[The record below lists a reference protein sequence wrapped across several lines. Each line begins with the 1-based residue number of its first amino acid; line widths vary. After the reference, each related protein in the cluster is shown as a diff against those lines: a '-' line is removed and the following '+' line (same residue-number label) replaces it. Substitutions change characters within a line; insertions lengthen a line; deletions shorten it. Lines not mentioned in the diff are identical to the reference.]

1 MERPLNISGYHRV
14 GLGLVAA
21 LLLGGLV
28 GWVLKPAPAAPPLA
42 VPREAGAPGTIALPT
57 EAKRNNPID
66 TTLVQPTR
74 LARDVEVV
82 GSVAFDQDQFAQVG
96 PLIAGRVV
104 SLSARV
110 GDKVIAG
117 QVLAEIESAEVG
129 QAQGA
134 YLSARATSRAAQ
146 ANLKR
151 EVDLLRDR
159 ATSERNME
167 VAQAHAIT
175 EQANLSAALQRM
187 LAIGLRAEDV
197 RALETGKVAAGR
209 VPLIAPLAGTVIKR
223 EVTLGEAVQPAK
235 DAFSVANLDRL
246 WVQLD
251 LFEKDLA
258 AVNLDQ
264 AAELRTEVVP
274 GRVFKARV
282 AYVGHVIDERTR
294 TTPVRIEFH
303 NEQGLMRPGQFV
315 TATLRGDKDRVTTE
329 VLAVPRKAVLLVEG
343 RPVVF
348 IAAPDGTFARRA
360 VEMGVSG
367 GGLVEI
373 RSGLSS
379 GERVAT
385 DGAFI
390 LKSELLR

>member
-1 MERPLNISGYHRV
+1 MERPLNVSRYYRV
-14 GLGLVAA
+14 GLGLIAA
-21 LLLGGLV
+21 LVLGGLL
-28 GWVLKPAPAAPPLA
+28 GWVLKPAPAAPLPAPL
-42 VPREAGAPGTIALPT
+42 RETAPPGAIALPT

-66 TTLVQPTR
+66 TTLVQPTK

-104 SLSARV
+104 SLSARI
-110 GDKVIAG
+110 GDKVSAG

-175 EQANLSAALQRM
+175 EQANLSAAMQRL
-187 LAIGLRAEDV
+187 LAIGLRAEDI
-197 RALETGKVAAGR
+197 RALEAGKVSAGR
-209 VPLIAPLAGTVIKR
+209 VPLLAPLAGTVIKR

-235 DAFSVANLDRL
+235 DAFSVANLERL

-258 AVNLDQ
+258 AVNVDQ
-264 AAELRTEVVP
+264 AVELRTEVVP

-282 AYVGHVIDERTR
+282 AFMGHVIDERTR

-343 RPVVF
+343 KPVVF

-360 VEMGVSG
+360 VEMGISG

>member
-1 MERPLNISGYHRV
+1 MNVTTYYRT
-14 GLGLVAA
+14 GLLLVAGLVA
-21 LLLGGLV
+21 GGAV
-28 GWVLKPAPAAPPLA
+28 GWLVKPAPPASAPPAEQHGAAAP
-42 VPREAGAPGTIALPT
+42 GGIALPT
-57 EAKRNNPID
+57 EARKNNPIE
-66 TTLVQPTR
+66 TMAVALTK

-82 GSVAFDQDQFAQVG
+82 GSVGFDQDHVAQVG

-104 SLSARV
+104 SLKARI
-110 GDKVIAG
+110 GDVVRSG

-146 ANLKR
+146 ANLHR
-151 EVDLLRDR
+151 EVELLRDR
-159 ATSERNME
+159 ATSERNKE
-167 VAQAHAIT
+167 VAQAQAIT
-175 EQANLSAALQRM
+175 EQANLSAALQRL
-187 LAIGLRAEDV
+187 LAIGLRKEDLQ
-197 RALETGKVAAGR
+197 ALEEGKMAPGR
-209 VPLIAPLAGTVIKR
+209 VPLLAPLDGTVIKR

-235 DAFSVANLDRL
+235 DAFSIANLDHL

-258 AVNLDQ
+258 AVHVGQ
-264 AAELRTEVVP
+264 SAELRTEVVP
-274 GRVFKARV
+274 GHVFKAHV

-294 TTPVRIEFH
+294 TAPVRIQFD
-303 NEQGLMRPGQFV
+303 NDKGLMRPGQFV
-315 TATLRGDKDRVTTE
+315 TATLRGDKERVATE
-329 VLAVPRKAVLLVEG
+329 VLAVPRRAVLLVEG
-343 RPVVF
+343 RPVAFV
-348 IAAPDGTFARRA
+348 AAPDGTFQRRA
-360 VEMGVSG
+360 VELGVSG

-373 RSGLSS
+373 RSGLSA

>member
-1 MERPLNISGYHRV
+1 MERPLNVSSYYRV
-14 GLGLVAA
+14 GLGLIAA
-21 LLLGGLV
+21 LVLGGLL
-28 GWVLKPAPAAPPLA
+28 GWVLKPSPAAPPPPA
-42 VPREAGAPGTIALPT
+42 ARESAPPGSIALPA

-66 TTLVQPTR
+66 TTLVQPTK

-104 SLSARV
+104 SLSARI
-110 GDKVIAG
+110 GDKVTAG

-134 YLSARATSRAAQ
+134 YLSARANSRAAQ

-151 EVDLLRDR
+151 EIDLLRDR

-197 RALETGKVAAGR
+197 RALEAGKVSAGR
-209 VPLIAPLAGTVIKR
+209 VPLVAPLAGTVIKR

-235 DAFSVANLDRL
+235 DAFSVANLERL

-258 AVNLDQ
+258 AVHVGQ
-264 AAELRTEVVP
+264 AVELRTEVVP

-282 AYVGHVIDERTR
+282 ALMGHVIDERTR

-315 TATLRGDKDRVTTE
+315 TATLRGDKDRVSTE

-348 IAAPDGTFARRA
+348 VAAQDGTFARRA
-360 VEMGVSG
+360 VEMGISG